1 MRRICSNTNES
12 KPVYIYIFFFCM
24 VTFDMC
30 QFDIQDDR
38 KKMQKN
44 VSKNE
49 KMYKMSLMKKSS
61 TFTLRTFLSCNTF
74 SF

>member
-1 MRRICSNTNES
+1 
-12 KPVYIYIFFFCM
+12 M

-30 QFDIQDDR
+30 RFDIQDDR

-49 KMYKMSLMKKSS
+49 KVYKMSLMEKSS

>member
-1 MRRICSNTNES
+1 MRRICSSTNES
-12 KPVYIYIFFFCM
+12 KPVYIYFFCM

-30 QFDIQDDR
+30 RFDIQDDR

-49 KMYKMSLMKKSS
+49 KVYKMSLMEKSS